1 MRKAYAVKNL
11 LLGNGSN
18 SCSCKEGGYYAI
30 GYHCL
35 EKKGSDDGSP
45 LPNTVPR
52 FEEQTYFLAMHRK

>member
-35 EKKGSDDGSP
+35 EKKGSDD
-45 LPNTVPR
+45 R
-52 FEEQTYFLAMHRK
+52 FTSSKYHAEIRGTDILSGHA